1 MNGWRKEGREVG
13 MKKRREEGR
22 DRRQELLKLQVDVVV
37 MRITKH
43 FNP

>member
-1 MNGWRKEGREVG
+1 MEEIREGGWCEEKEG
-13 MKKRREEGR
+13 GR
-22 DRRQELLKLQVDVVV
+22 KDCRQELLKLQVDVVV